1 MTQDGNRI
9 SFNLL
14 VSFSC
19 QVLLDLFLAMLS
31 IAPSKRLTKVWFLHH
46 VFQSYADLKTLTAF
60 WILVW
65 NNSFLHSS
73 QLFSKAGHYPD
84 WRKQTGQTGI
94 NSFPLKW
101 PRPSLKVKPRVGFW
115 KRTSI
120 SLKNTCWHMTSAFV
134 THPSN
139 TFQTELE
146 PEAAFTHLFLWTVL
160 LPWTKKPLIVPGFTA
175 TVQFELR
182 LRVSLRGVWGGC
194 CLHPWTCGHL
204 TGSTSVKGNTVGL
217 RAEGGN
223 SWIPTPADPEHTT
236 EWGGVCGGGY
246 FQQKLAQNESNWC

>member
-1 MTQDGNRI
+1 MSGI
-9 SFNLL
+9 AWS
-14 VSFSC
+14 VFSH
-19 QVLLDLFLAMLS
+19 VKYSS
-31 IAPSKRLTKVWFLHH
+31 IQETHKGLILHHH
-46 VFQSYADLKTLTAF
+46 VFQSYADLKTLTVF

-101 PRPSLKVKPRVGFW
+101 PRPSLKVKPKVGFW
-115 KRTSI
+115 KRASI

-134 THPSN
+134 THPST

-160 LPWTKKPLIVPGFTA
+160 LPRTKNPWLFLVLQPPSSLSFVCVFPFGGGGLLPPSLDVWTFNGEHLSKRKHCWVKSRRWKFLDSHPSRPWTHHWMS
-175 TVQFELR
+175 R
-182 LRVSLRGVWGGC
+182 GGC
-194 CLHPWTCGHL
+194 
-204 TGSTSVKGNTVGL
+204 
-217 RAEGGN
+217 
-223 SWIPTPADPEHTT
+223 
-236 EWGGVCGGGY
+236 
-246 FQQKLAQNESNWC
+246 FQQKLAQDEGNWC